1 MSRMPVQ
8 ARSLKSMNRMLDAG
22 EELVGLGGA
31 TSLKLELI
39 LERSGA
45 STGSFYARFGSMSG
59 FLDALHNRALERLST
74 AVGHA
79 HREALGASSLDDAL
93 TAFCTVVVAA
103 VSDHS
108 TTFRFFVVEQ
118 AHESTFRAA
127 GTRMQLEGREAL
139 FGIIS
144 PYLAAPKSTASKR
157 RMDMVFRFINA
168 MLFQQFMFT
177 QSEISPLELS
187 QKALIKERVAVLVAG
202 LAPIGLMELPASSPD
217 GGELSQSRR

>member
-31 TSLKLELI
+31 ASLKLELI

-45 STGSFYARFGSMSG
+45 STGSFYARFGSMRG

-74 AVGHA
+74 AVAHA
-79 HREALGASSLDDAL
+79 YREASGASTLEEAL

-103 VSDHS
+103 VNDHRS
-108 TTFRFFVVEQ
+108 TFRFFVVEQ

-144 PYLAAPKSTASKR
+144 PYVAAPKSAASIR
-157 RMDMVFRFINA
+157 RMDMVFRMMNA

-177 QSEISPLELS
+177 PSEISPLALS
-187 QKALIKERVAVLVAG
+187 EKALIKEWVGVLVAG
-202 LAPIGLMELPASSPD
+202 LAPMDLTELPAPRPH
-217 GGELSQSRR
+217 SRKQ

>member
-31 TSLKLELI
+31 ASLKLELI
-39 LERSGA
+39 LERSGS
-45 STGSFYARFGSMSG
+45 STGSFYARFGNMGG

-74 AVGHA
+74 AVVQA
-79 HREALGASSLDDAL
+79 HREASGASTLDEAL

-103 VSDHS
+103 VNEHRS
-108 TTFRFFVVEQ
+108 TFRFFAVEQ

-127 GTRMQLEGREAL
+127 GARMQLEGREAL

-144 PYLAAPKSTASKR
+144 PYLAAPKRAASKR
-157 RMDMVFRFINA
+157 RMDMVFRFMNA
-168 MLFQQFMFT
+168 MFFQQFMFT

-187 QKALIKERVAVLVAG
+187 QKALIEEWVAVLVAG
-202 LAPIGLMELPASSPD
+202 LAPMGLMELPASSPD
-217 GGELSQSRR
+217 GRESPKSRR